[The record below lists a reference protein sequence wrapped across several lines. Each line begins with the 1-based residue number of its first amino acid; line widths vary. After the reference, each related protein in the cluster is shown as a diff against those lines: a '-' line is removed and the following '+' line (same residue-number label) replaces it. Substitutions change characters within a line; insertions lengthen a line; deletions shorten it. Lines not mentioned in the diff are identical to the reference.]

1 MEHHSAESM
10 AVQTESTQSRQGTR
24 EEETAVSHHKYC
36 HFCQHVKIR
45 ISSMLGCQNPSCM
58 RRFCRHCLITHLGE
72 DEADMD
78 TDAQDGKPWTCPIC
92 RNKCCCAKPECTE
105 THRHCKAYRYRCSRA
120 EKSIKRA
127 TTSKKRRN
135 MMANRPEPLA
145 ASVVPHESAHVP
157 SRRGDGDGA
166 LLMFDCAA
174 PGASWH
180 DRVMKAEYDAALVQL
195 ADEKSSPPPLEVY
208 ESESGPDSGADFI
221 FRSGAELLRDPSHV
235 SQWGSQGD
243 GECAFE
249 DDRGPESGERIMH
262 QLFGR
267 MHAKQPRLL
276 SRGPLPL
283 CVCVCVCACVCLS
296 VCRSAV
302 FCMHV
307 RTYVCSSDL
316 PVCSTLGC
324 AWKTALK
331 LGFRCLD
338 VHTRASRSLSVS
350 P

>member
-1 MEHHSAESM
+1 
-10 AVQTESTQSRQGTR
+10 
-24 EEETAVSHHKYC
+24 
-36 HFCQHVKIR
+36 
-45 ISSMLGCQNPSCM
+45 
-58 RRFCRHCLITHLGE
+58 
-72 DEADMD
+72 
-78 TDAQDGKPWTCPIC
+78 
-92 RNKCCCAKPECTE
+92 
-105 THRHCKAYRYRCSRA
+105 
-120 EKSIKRA
+120 
-127 TTSKKRRN
+127 

-221 FRSGAELLRDPSHV
+221 FRSGAELLRDSSHV

-283 CVCVCVCACVCLS
+283 CVRVRVSVGLSVGRFFACTCVRAYVRQICLCVLRSGAREKMPWVFGVSMCIHGRRCLS
-296 VCRSAV
+296 LSLLQADIR
-302 FCMHV
+302 
-307 RTYVCSSDL
+307 RTNDM
-316 PVCSTLGC
+316 
-324 AWKTALK
+324 
-331 LGFRCLD
+331 R
-338 VHTRASRSLSVS
+338 R
-350 P
+350 